1 MIHPSSIADI
11 VFDSDYSTPVL
22 VVHRP
27 EVLESKVETMFRE
40 LGWKIIW
47 TPPYAPKYQ
56 PIELVWGFGKQ
67 RAGTFYTKSRTLLD
81 TRTYFRW
88 GWYGVMGRY
97 DNMKVCSL

>member
-1 MIHPSSIADI
+1 MLHPSSVADV

-56 PIELVWGFGKQ
+56 PIEIVWGVGKQ
-67 RAGTFYTKSRTLLD
+67 RAGTLYTKGRTLLD
-81 TRTYFRW
+81 TRTHLRW